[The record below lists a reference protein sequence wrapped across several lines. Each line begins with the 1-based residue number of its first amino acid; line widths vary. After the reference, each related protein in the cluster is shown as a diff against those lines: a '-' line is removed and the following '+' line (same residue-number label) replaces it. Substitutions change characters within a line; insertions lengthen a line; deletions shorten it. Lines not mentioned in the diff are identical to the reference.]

1 MRAPQHKLAFCAF
14 QMLFIALM
22 SVLLF
27 FIDGLGIGTRGPHN
41 PFDDLPDAD
50 PLAVFQDEE
59 PGIPFGGLLARTDA
73 CLGVEGRPQ
82 SASGQTTILTGVNAP
97 AMVGYHKQGFPN
109 QALLDIIR
117 EHSLFVQLKR
127 AGVNPITFANT
138 YTKRFFESR
147 PRWISATT
155 AAVEAAGLRFNQVE
169 DLRAGKAVFHDFTN
183 ELLVERG
190 EKVDLR
196 SPEEAGEVLA
206 GIVAANQFTL
216 YEYFITD
223 KIGHAQ
229 DRDAARRV
237 LPMLARFIRALLGK
251 LDLESSTVILT
262 SDHGNIEDLS
272 VRNHTLNPVPTIVW
286 GRQREHIAPRIRSL
300 TDITPAIVDVL
311 TKGTETNGELDNIG
325 RAFAQN

>member
-1 MRAPQHKLAFCAF
+1 
-14 QMLFIALM
+14 MLFIAPV

-41 PFDDLPDAD
+41 PFDELPDAD
-50 PLAVFQDEE
+50 PLAIFQDEE
-59 PGIPFGGLLARTDA
+59 PNIAFDGMLAPTDA

-82 SASGQTTILTGVNAP
+82 SASGQTTILTGINAP
-97 AMVGYHKQGFPN
+97 ATVGYHKQGFPN

-127 AGVNPITFANT
+127 AGVSPITFANT

-169 DLRAGKAVFHDFTN
+169 DLRAGAAVYHDFTN
-183 ELLVERG
+183 AMLIERG

-196 SPEEAGEVLA
+196 TPEEAGDVLA
-206 GIVAANQFTL
+206 RIVGANRFTL

-229 DRDAARRV
+229 DREAARRV
-237 LPMLARFIRALLGK
+237 LPMLARFIRSLLLK
-251 LDLESSTVILT
+251 LELKNSTVILT

-272 VRNHTLNPVPTIVW
+272 LRNHTLNLVPTIVW
-286 GRQREHIAPRIRSL
+286 GKHRARIAPRIHSL

-311 TKGTETNGELDNIG
+311 TKGTETNGELNSIG
-325 RAFAQN
+325 RALGQS

>member
-1 MRAPQHKLAFCAF
+1 MESNSV
-14 QMLFIALM
+14 

-41 PFDDLPDAD
+41 PFDDLADAD
-50 PLAVFQDEE
+50 PLAIFQDEQ
-59 PGIPFGGLLARTDA
+59 PGIPFGGLLAPTDA

-97 AMVGYHKQGFPN
+97 ATVGYHKQGFPN

-127 AGVNPITFANT
+127 AGVDPITFANT

-169 DLRAGKAVFHDFTN
+169 DLRAGAAVYHDFTN
-183 ELLVERG
+183 EQLIERG
-190 EKVDLR
+190 EQVDLR
-196 SPEEAGEVLA
+196 TPEEAGEVLA
-206 GIVAANQFTL
+206 GIVSANQFTL

-229 DRDAARRV
+229 DRAAARRV
-237 LPMLARFIRALLGK
+237 LPMLAHFIRALLGK
-251 LDLESSTVILT
+251 LDLGSSTVILT

-272 VRNHTLNPVPTIVW
+272 VRNHTRNPVPTIVW
-286 GRQREHIAPRIRSL
+286 GRQREHIAPKIRSL
-300 TDITPAIVDVL
+300 TDITPAIVEVL
-311 TKGTETNGELDNIG
+311 TKGTEANGEFDNIG

>member
-1 MRAPQHKLAFCAF
+1 
-14 QMLFIALM
+14 MLFIALM

-41 PFDDLPDAD
+41 PFDGLPDGN
-50 PLAVFQDEE
+50 PLAVFEDEE
-59 PGIPFGGLLARTDA
+59 SDIAFGGMLAPTDA

-97 AMVGYHKQGFPN
+97 ATVGYHKQGFPN

-117 EHSLFVQLKR
+117 EHSLFVQLKS
-127 AGVNPITFANT
+127 AGVSPITFANT

-155 AAVEAAGLRFNQVE
+155 AAVEAAELRFNQVE
-169 DLRAGKAVFHDFTN
+169 DLRAGAAVYHDFTN
-183 ELLVERG
+183 GLLIERG

-206 GIVAANQFTL
+206 NIVAANRFTL

-229 DRDAARRV
+229 DREAARRV
-237 LPMLARFIRALLGK
+237 LPMVARLIRSLLER
-251 LDLESSTVILT
+251 LDLERSTVILT

-286 GRQREHIAPRIRSL
+286 GKHRARVAPRIRSL

-311 TKGTETNGELDNIG
+311 TKGTETDGPSSHASL
-325 RAFAQN
+325 AQANF